1 MLTKERQD
9 IELSAQ
15 RATLE
20 EQRTHINILDKA
32 LMNAQETVVQLEDE
46 VPSVRDQYSTIEIN
60 TPKLLFLLAILV
72 IYNDF

>member
-46 VPSVRDQYSTIEIN
+46 VPSVRDQYKTIEIN
-60 TPKLLFLLAILV
+60 TRNF
-72 IYNDF
+72 YFY